1 MTEGPEGAVRSWI
14 ETFQAQTRW
23 DLLPLWSVQSPGGD
37 SRLALD
43 DPWGACHRPDWH
55 RRGLLSWPRG
65 GRWLSLRLDLVCPEP
80 WQAIQQADRRARL
93 ALCWWADAAELWA
106 GGVLVHQGD
115 LFDSA
120 CRWELPSSWWDGEPL
135 PLELRLRSPLHD
147 DGALI
152 HSRVDQEPTGLGDP
166 AGVLAADAL
175 ALGAS
180 RLAPEALAAL
190 QPQLEAGGVSSVL
203 RQFAQARPPGGFH
216 LLGHAHLDLAW
227 LWPVADTWQAA
238 IRTFESA
245 LGLMDRDPSL
255 HFAHSTPAL
264 YAWIEQ
270 HRPALFARLQA
281 AMEQGRFE
289 PINGPWVESDCVLVG
304 VPSLLRQFEEGQA
317 YSRSRFPQ
325 WSHELCWLPD
335 SFGFAAGLPAVA
347 QLSGVRWFCTHKLAW
362 NSTNAFPH
370 RLFRWRSADG
380 SELLALA
387 TAPIGTGGDPQGMET
402 YRQQWQAATGV
413 DQALWLPGVGDHGG
427 GPTAEMLEQLALWQ
441 HQPVACPQ
449 QHGTLRSYL
458 EGLEPL
464 ASGLPVWRDELYL
477 ELHQGCAT
485 TRPDQKRHNR
495 TLERLLRELDW
506 TSALLHLGGA
516 GQPGADWRP
525 LLFQQFHDILP
536 GTSIPEVFEQAEP
549 QWRQARRQASSQRDR
564 LLQDRLPARGG
575 DQPWWLVQ
583 LQPQPAELVTLRL
596 PAGSWCIQGAQD
608 QLPSQARTTGGTWV
622 QLPLPA
628 GLQAIPLE
636 RADRLAQ
643 TTADITHPVAL
654 EATGETWRLG
664 NGLVQ
669 VEIGADGIQQLW
681 GGDGVPQLSGP
692 IQWRR
697 WRDQGEFWDAW
708 DIAADYRDH
717 PLPLLWQGAP
727 ELVEQGPLCC
737 RFVAR
742 GRCGQSP
749 LRLDIQLR
757 AASPY
762 VELTLTVDWRQR
774 HELLRLEL
782 PLAQVAE
789 RYAADTSAGVLERPA
804 HALTPREQARWE
816 VTAISWVASQS
827 KAGAG
832 GLAVLLDGPQG
843 VSVTSD
849 QLGVSLLR
857 APTWPD
863 PSGDNGIQRL
873 RLALYPSRHGWSSA
887 EVPRLAGRFREP
899 LWIRPAPRRAQEVSG
914 QDEIAGSIDLLEG
927 VDWANAQV
935 RVLSCRP
942 GSRPGRLA
950 LRLQNLSPQRQRWT
964 LVSNWRWRRGD
975 SEPWTRG
982 GLVLKPWQL
991 LALELE
997 RD

>member
-1 MTEGPEGAVRSWI
+1 MSEGPEGAVRSWI

-23 DLLPLWSVQSPGGD
+23 DLLPLWCVQSPCGD
-37 SRLALD
+37 SVSAVD

-55 RRGLLSWPRG
+55 QRGLLSWPRG
-65 GRWLSLRLDLVCPEP
+65 GRWLNLRLELVCPKS
-80 WQAIQQADRRARL
+80 WQATQRGDRRARL

-106 GGVLVHQGD
+106 GGALVHQGD

-120 CRWELPSSWWDGEPL
+120 CRWPLPASWWEGEPL
-135 PLELRLRSPLHD
+135 QLELRLRSPLHD

-152 HSRVDQEPTGLGDP
+152 HSRVDQEPTALEDP
-166 AGVLAADAL
+166 SGVLAADAL
-175 ALGAS
+175 ALAVS
-180 RLAPEALAAL
+180 RLAPEAAAAL
-190 QPQLEAGGVSSVL
+190 LPQLEQGAVSSVL
-203 RQFAQARPPGGFH
+203 EQCAALRPSGRFH
-216 LLGHAHLDLAW
+216 VLGHAHLDLAW

-238 IRTFESA
+238 LRTFESA
-245 LGLMDRDPSL
+245 LALMERDPAL

-270 HRPALFARLQA
+270 HHPALFARLLA

-325 WSHELCWLPD
+325 WTHELCWLPD

-362 NSTNAFPH
+362 NSSNAFPH

-380 SELLALA
+380 SELLSLA
-387 TAPIGTGGDPQGMET
+387 TAPIGTGGDPQAMET
-402 YRQQWQAATGV
+402 YRQQWRAATGV
-413 DQALWLPGVGDHGG
+413 DEALWLPGVGDHGG

-464 ASGLPVWRDELYL
+464 ASRLPVWRDELYL
-477 ELHQGCAT
+477 ELHRGCAT

-506 TSALLHLGGA
+506 VSALQHLSGVD
-516 GQPGADWRP
+516 QVGADWRP

-549 QWRQARRQASSQRDR
+549 QWRQARRQAALLRDR
-564 LLQDRLPARGG
+564 CLQALLPARSGA
-575 DQPWWLVQ
+575 QPWWLVQ
-583 LQPQPAELVTLRL
+583 LQPQPAEPLTVRL
-596 PAGSWCIQGAQD
+596 PAGSWRLEGAP
-608 QLPSQARTTGGTWV
+608 LPSQARSSGGTWV

-628 GLQAIPLE
+628 GLQALPLE
-636 RADRLAQ
+636 RDDGLPGSAAAITNPVVLEANASNWRLA
-643 TTADITHPVAL
+643 
-654 EATGETWRLG
+654 
-664 NGLVQ
+664 NGLVA
-669 VEIGADGIQQLW
+669 VEIGAEGVQQLW
-681 GGDGVPQLSGP
+681 GADGLPQLSGP
-692 IQWRR
+692 MQWRR

-708 DIAADYRDH
+708 DIAADYREH
-717 PLPLLWQGAP
+717 PLPLTWEGTP

-737 RFVAR
+737 RFVVR
-742 GRCGQSP
+742 GCCGQSP

-762 VELTLTVDWRQR
+762 LELTLMVDWCQR

-782 PLAQVAE
+782 PLGQAAL
-789 RYAADTSAGVLERPA
+789 RYAADTSAGVLERPTQPM
-804 HALTPREQARWE
+804 TPREEARWE
-816 VTAISWVASQS
+816 VTAISWVATQPQ
-827 KAGAG
+827 AGG
-832 GLAVLLDGPQG
+832 SGLAVLLDGPQG
-843 VSVTSD
+843 VSASPER
-849 QLGVSLLR
+849 LGVSLLR

-863 PSGDNGIQRL
+863 PSADNGIQRL
-873 RLALYPSRHGWSSA
+873 RLALAPCQDGWRSA
-887 EVPRLAGRFREP
+887 GAPRLAQRFREP
-899 LWIRPAPRRAQEVSG
+899 LWVRPAQRRAENT
-914 QDEIAGSIDLLEG
+914 AGSLDAASPIDLMEG
-927 VDWANAQV
+927 IDWANAQI
-935 RVLSCRP
+935 RLLSCRP
-942 GSRPGRLA
+942 GSGPRQLA
-950 LRLQNLSPQRQRWT
+950 LRLQSLSPQRQSWG
-964 LVSNWRWRRGD
+964 LGSSWRWRHDECQGWQ
-975 SEPWTRG
+975 SG
-982 GLVLKPWQL
+982 AVALKPWQL

-997 RD
+997 RA